1 MKRLTRDQLAA
12 RVARRRAIFA
22 QYDAT
27 IGRLPGVTGMP
38 EPSWSRSTRWLS
50 AFTVDPR
57 TAGCTRD
64 QLLAALATERIEARP
79 TWKPMHAQ
87 PLFAG
92 TRMFAHDP
100 VRPPVCE
107 RLFTEGICLPS
118 GSGMGDAELARVVDC
133 ARRAL
138 AGARTRTHA
147 TA

>member
-1 MKRLTRDQLAA
+1 LRTLAA

-100 VRPPVCE
+100 ARPPVCE
-107 RLFTEGICLPS
+107 QLFAEGICLPS
-118 GSGMGDAELARVVDC
+118 GSGMRDAELARVIDC
-133 ARRAL
+133 THRAL
-138 AGARTRTHA
+138 AGTRTRTHA